1 MTMDR
6 IEPVKK
12 ILGEFIYRFRLTQT
26 DTERENNEN
35 KAIKALETLY
45 SEPRVCP
52 KPKQMMIC
60 PKASEG
66 NQSGYYGNANPEEYL
81 LHGGKP
87 LPPDELL
94 KEIKELP
101 EFIEYRDAIRTQHNH
116 PFSIEYMRTFEA
128 EDKLISAI
136 LLKCHQSEAA
146 RIKEIKS
153 KTYCTYCGTEFLVDD
168 DAGKKVTEHIKTC
181 TKHPLYQALA
191 KIEELEKQIH
201 DMASGDVIRE
211 ARAYQNK
218 KIGERILAIIGQK
231 PHLTPSWLVDMAIE
245 LKGEAPE
252 GEK

>member
-1 MTMDR
+1 MDNR
-6 IEPVKK
+6 IELCKC
-12 ILGEFIYRFRLTQT
+12 GHDRFMHDCKEYECLVH
-26 DTERENNEN
+26 DCSC
-35 KAIKALETLY
+35 TLY
-45 SEPRVCP
+45 SEPQVDKAYLNFEPPEKPQVCPECSGFGSITIAGCSGTKNTKCPKCNGTGKVPTKQVVCP

-87 LPPDELL
+87 LPPNELL

-146 RIKEIKS
+146 EIAELRAEVIECNNEIETLTDFKVRS
-153 KTYCTYCGTEFLVDD
+153 MDEYEKA
-168 DAGKKVTEHIKTC
+168 DAEIAELK
-181 TKHPLYQALA
+181 A
-191 KIEELEKQIH
+191 KIERLERK
-201 DMASGDVIRE
+201 
-211 ARAYQNK
+211 
-218 KIGERILAIIGQK
+218 
-231 PHLTPSWLVDMAIE
+231 
-245 LKGEAPE
+245 
-252 GEK
+252 

>member
-1 MTMDR
+1 MDR

-45 SEPRVCP
+45 SEPVKQVVCP

-136 LLKCHQSEAA
+136 LLKCHQSESAEIA
-146 RIKEIKS
+146 SLQADIEELNILSRCNSEVYDTRIKELTELNDKQAKMKCRECPFNKVAAAQLEAIK
-153 KTYCTYCGTEFLVDD
+153 KQLRGE
-168 DAGKKVTEHIKTC
+168 GK
-181 TKHPLYQALA
+181 
-191 KIEELEKQIH
+191 
-201 DMASGDVIRE
+201 
-211 ARAYQNK
+211 
-218 KIGERILAIIGQK
+218 
-231 PHLTPSWLVDMAIE
+231 
-245 LKGEAPE
+245 
-252 GEK
+252 

>member
-1 MTMDR
+1 MDR

-146 RIKEIKS
+146 RIKQLE
-153 KTYCTYCGTEFLVDD
+153 L
-168 DAGKKVTEHIKTC
+168 GKKLSAGRSNTE
-181 TKHPLYQALA
+181 
-191 KIEELEKQIH
+191 ES
-201 DMASGDVIRE
+201 D
-211 ARAYQNK
+211 
-218 KIGERILAIIGQK
+218 
-231 PHLTPSWLVDMAIE
+231 
-245 LKGEAPE
+245 
-252 GEK
+252 

>member
-136 LLKCHQSEAA
+136 LLKCHQSESAEIASLQADIEELNILSRCNSEVYEA
-146 RIKEIKS
+146 RIK
-153 KTYCTYCGTEFLVDD
+153 
-168 DAGKKVTEHIKTC
+168 
-181 TKHPLYQALA
+181 
-191 KIEELEKQIH
+191 ELEKQIH

-211 ARAYQNK
+211 ARADQNK
-218 KIGERILAIIGQK
+218 KIFDVLDPLTVGSSDSDQRELLLNAIAKLQ
-231 PHLTPSWLVDMAIE
+231 
-245 LKGEAPE
+245 KGEE
-252 GEK
+252 VESE

>member
-94 KEIKELP
+94 TERDLQ
-101 EFIEYRDAIRTQHNH
+101 EFIEGTLVLA
-116 PFSIEYMRTFEA
+116 YMEGQANSNASAT
-128 EDKLISAI
+128 KLAKEIIA
-136 LLKCHQSEAA
+136 KCHQSEAA
-146 RIKEIKS
+146 RIKQLE
-153 KTYCTYCGTEFLVDD
+153 L
-168 DAGKKVTEHIKTC
+168 GKKLSMESDNRV
-181 TKHPLYQALA
+181 L
-191 KIEELEKQIH
+191 
-201 DMASGDVIRE
+201 
-211 ARAYQNK
+211 
-218 KIGERILAIIGQK
+218 
-231 PHLTPSWLVDMAIE
+231 
-245 LKGEAPE
+245 
-252 GEK
+252 